1 MHSDKGAAGTASER
15 QPVALIIDDE
25 SSARFTLMAL
35 LEHVGFRV
43 RSAAD
48 GVSGLQLFRE
58 SLPDL
63 VVTDM
68 LMPGVNGAEVIVSMR
83 RERPDAKIVAISG
96 YSWID
101 HLDFLS
107 IAQGLGASAIL
118 RKPFDVAEVESVC
131 RALYPRAGENTDCS
145 AAATSFDRYAENLAT
160 ETARRLE
167 IVERR
172 GDARTHDQ
180 WSCKPREH

>member
-1 MHSDKGAAGTASER
+1 MHSDQGAAGTAPDRE
-15 QPVALIIDDE
+15 PIALIIDDE
-25 SSARFTLMAL
+25 PLARFTLIAL
-35 LEHVGFRV
+35 LEHLGFRV

-48 GVSGLQLFRE
+48 GLSGLRLFRE

-68 LMPGVNGAEVIVSMR
+68 LMPGINGAEVILSVR
-83 RERPDAKIVAISG
+83 RERPDAKIVAISA

-107 IAQGLGASAIL
+107 IAHGLGASAIL

-131 RALYPRAGENTDCS
+131 RALYPRAGENSDCS
-145 AAATSFDRYAENLAT
+145 AAATTFDRYAEDLAT

-167 IVERR
+167 IMEPR
-172 GDARTHDQ
+172 GDAHMRGQ